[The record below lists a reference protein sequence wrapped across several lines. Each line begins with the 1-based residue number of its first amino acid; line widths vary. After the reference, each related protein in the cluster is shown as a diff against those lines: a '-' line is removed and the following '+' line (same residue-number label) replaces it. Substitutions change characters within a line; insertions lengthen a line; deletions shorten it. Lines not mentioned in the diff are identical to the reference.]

1 MSIESDSI
9 TLIPTNIGVGSMVD
23 GAMSRM
29 VESGKVA
36 VGTKLV
42 IHGAELTGGSP
53 HPCHP
58 LEVGDELAFCKYS
71 MYVCSLC
78 VYCITVLP
86 HFTSFLNQVT

>member
-1 MSIESDSI
+1 
-9 TLIPTNIGVGSMVD
+9 MVD

-58 LEVGDELAFCKYS
+58 LEVGDELALWWEAMHIF
-71 MYVCSLC
+71 M
-78 VYCITVLP
+78 
-86 HFTSFLNQVT
+86 